1 MEEFSKNLN
10 ILQGWTQQSY
20 SPCNSIQSSI
30 FGLACN
36 LISSCHELHPRLAS
50 KAQALFYF
58 FHEMT
63 CFITLSAWINF
74 SSTPPKNSFQPTLF
88 NPPFSNSCCVT
99 RFNHSH
105 GRHCSSLTRVNR
117 RLFVK
122 IYLNPQSHW
131 DEMLPFIQTWALS
144 GSGRVSTPAICE
156 AAGEEHQ

>member
-1 MEEFSKNLN
+1 MDSTVIQSMQQHTEQYFWFS
-10 ILQGWTQQSY
+10 LQFPLQLPRTAP
-20 SPCNSIQSSI
+20 SPCIESTSIV
-30 FGLACN
+30 L
-36 LISSCHELHPRLAS
+36 
-50 KAQALFYF
+50 F

-63 CFITLSAWINF
+63 CFHTLSAWINF

-88 NPPFSNSCCVT
+88 IPPCPPSSNSCCVT

-105 GRHCSSLTRVNR
+105 GRHCSILTRVNR

-144 GSGRVSTPAICE
+144 RSGRVSTPAICE